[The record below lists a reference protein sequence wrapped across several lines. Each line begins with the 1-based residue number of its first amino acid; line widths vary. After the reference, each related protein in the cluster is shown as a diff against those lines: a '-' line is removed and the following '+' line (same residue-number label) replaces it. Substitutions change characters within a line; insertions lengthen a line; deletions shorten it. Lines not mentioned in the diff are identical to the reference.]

1 MKLYSISVL
10 FVFFSMLGRL
20 MGQEQDSSLTQLDA
34 TVMAGYAGPKAVPFW
49 LRSNQ
54 YGSIPVEGASA
65 SFLLRIAKSYDPQK
79 NTIASNYRP
88 AKWDWGYTFEER
100 VNVGSSTSIQLIEA
114 NVKVRWAVLE
124 AKLGRSKDVMGLNG
138 DTLLSSGN
146 FSVSGNALG
155 VPVLDFRFV
164 DYYRIPILGGLF
176 SFKGNFANGYLDK
189 MEVNKNEFRTSPKDY
204 RLNTFYHQK
213 SLYGRLGKS
222 SWRVNVFAGFNHQAQ
237 FGEENK
243 VYGKAFKLSTIQTLW
258 YVASG
263 KAYGGKGTTIPS
275 SKIGNHQGSVDVG
288 FTYDFQAV
296 QLMGYR
302 QNIYDVGALSKLAN
316 IKDGLNGLTLRNKKF
331 NPKINKWDWKT
342 VLVEFFYSKDQ
353 AGYPWS
359 TPTKSGDEDYYN
371 NAYYLEGWSYKGLGV
386 GTPLIVTASTAK
398 GGQAN
403 APKDFFISNRVV
415 AGHLGL
421 SGKGMGWLFH
431 TKWTLAK
438 HYGTFATSE
447 YGKSTGRIFHQ
458 PHKDKFVPVAQF
470 SGYIQAERLWKNNT
484 YIGFTAAGDIGKLF
498 DNSVALQLSIRK
510 RIGM

>member
-20 MGQEQDSSLTQLDA
+20 VGQELDSSLTQLDA
-34 TVMAGYAGPKAVPFW
+34 TVMTSYAGPKAVPFW

-65 SFLLRIAKSYDPQK
+65 SFLLRIAKSYNPQK

-88 AKWDWGYTFEER
+88 AKWDWGYAFEER

-146 FSVSGNALG
+146 FAVSGNSLG

-164 DYYRIPILGGLF
+164 DYYRIPMLGGLF
-176 SFKGNFANGYLDK
+176 SFKGNFANGYMDK
-189 MEVNKNEFRTSPKDY
+189 MEVGKGEFRIPYKDN

-213 SLYGRLGKS
+213 SLYGRLGKP

-237 FGEENK
+237 FGEEKK
-243 VYGKAFKLSTIQTLW
+243 VYGELFDLSTIKTLW

-263 KAYGGKGTTIPS
+263 KAYGKRGIPT
-275 SKIGNHQGSVDVG
+275 SKIGNHQGSIDFG
-288 FTYDFQAV
+288 GTYDFSTI
-296 QLMGYR
+296 QLMLYR
-302 QNIYDVGALSKLAN
+302 QSFYDVGALSKLAN
-316 IKDGLNGLTLRNKKF
+316 IKDGLNGVTLRNKKF
-331 NPKINKWDWKT
+331 NHSTRKWDWKAI
-342 VLVEFFYSKDQ
+342 LVEFFYSKDQ

-359 TPTKSGDEDYYN
+359 KPTKSGDENYYN
-371 NAYYLEGWSYKGLGV
+371 NNYYIEGWSYKGMGM
-386 GTPLIVTASTAK
+386 GTPLIVTARSAK
-398 GGQAN
+398 KGQAN
-403 APKDFFISNRVV
+403 YPYDFFVSNRVA
-415 AGHLGL
+415 AGHLGF

-431 TKWTLAK
+431 SKWTLAK
-438 HYGTFATSE
+438 HYGTFKTSK
-447 YGKSTGRIFHQ
+447 YGGSLGSIQ
-458 PHKDKFVPVAQF
+458 HKPYKDQFVPVTQF

-484 YIGFTAAGDIGKLF
+484 YVGFTAAGDIGKLF
-498 DNSVALQLSIRK
+498 DNSVAVQLSIRK